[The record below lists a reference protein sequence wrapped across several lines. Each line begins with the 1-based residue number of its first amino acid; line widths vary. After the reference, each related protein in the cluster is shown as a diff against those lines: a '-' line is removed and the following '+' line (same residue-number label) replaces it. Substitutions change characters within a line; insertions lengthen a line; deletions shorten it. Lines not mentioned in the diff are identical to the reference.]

1 MNTPEN
7 KHLLWEL
14 TKDLYS
20 SGLERN
26 HVIELFE
33 STVAEVDEASEDPL
47 LEKNKTF
54 LTVYIEKIVRETRKP
69 QEAILQQLAELRLEV
84 RELKALLQKE

>member
-20 SGLERN
+20 PGLERD

-33 STVAEVDEASEDPL
+33 STVAEVDEASSASL

-69 QEAILQQLAELRLEV
+69 QEAILHQLAELRLEV
-84 RELKALLQKE
+84 RELKALLKKE

>member
-20 SGLERN
+20 PGLDRA
-26 HVIELFE
+26 HVIDLFE
-33 STVAEVDEASEDPL
+33 STVAEVDAASDASL

-69 QEAILQQLAELRLEV
+69 LEAILQQLAELRLEV
-84 RELKALLQKE
+84 REIKALLQKE